1 MQSTVS
7 ITVNTPLSLSP
18 CSSPTLRVQTLVH
31 VNSVGEGV
39 AQGQRCEKHLHAN
52 DEVLVAGGDRALAH
66 RHLQG
71 VDLRDGAAR
80 LQDGQQE
87 ACSQEGTRL
96 IKNRQTTNKSVGS
109 GVGVGRESSPCQK
122 DRKMTDLTMRNLS
135 MGL

>member
-1 MQSTVS
+1 M
-7 ITVNTPLSLSP
+7 
-18 CSSPTLRVQTLVH
+18 
-31 VNSVGEGV
+31 

>member
-1 MQSTVS
+1 MQSSVS
-7 ITVNTPLSLSP
+7 ITVDTHPPPSPSP

-87 ACSQEGTRL
+87 ACSHEGRRL
-96 IKNRQTTNKSVGS
+96 IKNRQTTNKQKR
-109 GVGVGRESSPCQK
+109 GVGG
-122 DRKMTDLTMRNLS
+122 
-135 MGL
+135 